1 MAAGA
6 SEAGTRG
13 ASGATGGVA
22 RSSEAT
28 GGVAGSHGGLHG
40 VEWRKSMRS
49 RMVRGRMRPSGD
61 ESSSRWATAWTSLE
75 ALHATLDAAGQ
86 RALQGAAGHVGG
98 AEEVAE
104 EVDAPQDQSGSHVVL
119 SLG

>member
-1 MAAGA
+1 MVAGT

-13 ASGATGGVA
+13 ASAATGGVV

-28 GGVAGSHGGLHG
+28 TGSHGVLHG

-75 ALHATLDAAGQ
+75 ALHATLAAAGQ

-98 AEEVAE
+98 AEEV
-104 EVDAPQDQSGSHVVL
+104 DAPQDQSGSHVVL

>member
-1 MAAGA
+1 MVAGA

-13 ASGATGGVA
+13 ASAATGGVA

-28 GGVAGSHGGLHG
+28 TGSHGVLHG
-40 VEWRKSMRS
+40 SRMRSMRS

-61 ESSSRWATAWTSLE
+61 ESSSRWATAWSSLE

-86 RALQGAAGHVGG
+86 MALQGAAGHVGG
-98 AEEVAE
+98 AE

>member
-1 MAAGA
+1 MVVGA

-13 ASGATGGVA
+13 ASAATGGVA
-22 RSSEAT
+22 RLSEAT
-28 GGVAGSHGGLHG
+28 TGGAAGSHGGLHG

-75 ALHATLDAAGQ
+75 ALHAILDAAGQ
-86 RALQGAAGHVGG
+86 EALQDAAGHAGG
-98 AEEVAE
+98 AE

>member
-13 ASGATGGVA
+13 ASAATGGVA

-28 GGVAGSHGGLHG
+28 TGGAAGSHGGLHG

-61 ESSSRWATAWTSLE
+61 ELSSRWATAWTSLE

-98 AEEVAE
+98 AEEV
-104 EVDAPQDQSGSHVVL
+104 DAPQDQSGSHVVL